1 MYFIRWY
8 LTILY
13 RLLKD
18 LDEELL
24 SELDSICHDN
34 QMACFPIS
42 RGRNSDEYVFEKY
55 PELVGL
61 VERDKQR
68 RIDSMKLQSRMDR
81 VETRQTGN
89 EKPGPP
95 SKSKAKAKAGPLKEI
110 SDVARS
116 PVLKSK
122 HSTNDLMFE
131 MDEEAVLSPGDSM
144 KGKTPIRGS
153 RQVDVTES
161 PLLGSSLIEEESFG
175 DRSFLDGQ
183 MASPQDTLL
192 AESPSETRVG
202 ALQRKNGVSFT
213 PDIGVPA
220 PWRSPMAADKKD
232 LRDIMAETSG
242 TRVSN
247 LSLGISKES
256 RRESS
261 SNASPKLSQKERK
274 KLQQQQ
280 VQERLAAEQKAKEA
294 SQNPWKLPPAP
305 ANNPDPPLGM
315 NREGS
320 QSMKTPPRPA
330 MTLRQ
335 TVAGTPPPPP
345 KTAAPVQTQSHSV
358 SANVL
363 TPSPLKS
370 STASGPSTT
379 PVPFAP
385 SPRNNTQPQPPVIQ
399 SVRHIPRPEPYQTSF
414 HTPSANSLSLAAILM
429 QQQTEKD
436 EIHEAATAK
445 YNLQDIQAEQEFQ
458 EWWDQES
465 RRVQGLPDLE
475 QPESSSTAQ
484 EGKGTRGGRGKGSS
498 RNNNNSSNKRRGGGG
513 GGGGGRGKDGGAGG
527 SEPRPASDAS
537 VLTQKLNQHRS
548 DNNNRDK
555 KQQTQQQQQQ
565 QQQQQ
570 SSHHP
575 SSQPRGHGGNRGG
588 GGGGGRGARGRG
600 GKERAR
606 V

>member
-1 MYFIRWY
+1 
-8 LTILY
+8 
-13 RLLKD
+13 
-18 LDEELL
+18 
-24 SELDSICHDN
+24 
-34 QMACFPIS
+34 MACFPIS
-42 RGRNSDEYVFEKY
+42 RGRNTDDYVFEKY

-95 SKSKAKAKAGPLKEI
+95 STSKAKTKTGPLKEI
-110 SDVARS
+110 SNVAGS

-131 MDEEAVLSPGDSM
+131 MDEEAMLSPGDSM

-192 AESPSETRVG
+192 AESSSETRAG
-202 ALQRKNGVSFT
+202 ALQRKNGLSFT
-213 PDIGVPA
+213 PDMGAQA
-220 PWRSPMAADKKD
+220 PWRSPMAAGKKD
-232 LRDIMAETSG
+232 LKDIMAETSG

-247 LSLGISKES
+247 LSLGMSKES

-261 SNASPKLSQKERK
+261 SNATPKLSQKERK

-280 VQERLAAEQKAKEA
+280 MQERLAAEQKAKEA
-294 SQNPWKLPPAP
+294 SQNPWKLPLAP
-305 ANNPDPPLGM
+305 TNNPDPPPGM
-315 NREGS
+315 NGEGS
-320 QSMKTPPRPA
+320 QSMKTPQRPA

-335 TVAGTPPPPP
+335 TVAGTPPSKP
-345 KTAAPVQTQSHSV
+345 TAPVQTQSRSV
-358 SANVL
+358 SANVPS
-363 TPSPLKS
+363 PSPLKS
-370 STASGPSTT
+370 STASGPSTA

-385 SPRNNTQPQPPVIQ
+385 SPSNNTQPQPPAIQ

-445 YNLQDIQAEQEFQ
+445 HNLQDIQAEQEFQ

-465 RRVQGLPDLE
+465 RRVQGLPDSE
-475 QPESSSTAQ
+475 QPASLSAAQ
-484 EGKGTRGGRGKGSS
+484 EGKAMRGSRGKGLF
-498 RNNNNSSNKRRGGGG
+498 RNNNNSNNKRR
-513 GGGGGRGKDGGAGG
+513 GGGGGRGKDGGAGSSG
-527 SEPRPASDAS
+527 PRPASDAS
-537 VLTQKLNQHRS
+537 ALTQQLNQHRS

-555 KQQTQQQQQQ
+555 KQQQK
-565 QQQQQ
+565 QQQ
-570 SSHHP
+570 SSHP
-575 SSQPRGHGGNRGG
+575 PPSQPRGHGGNRGG
-588 GGGGGRGARGRG
+588 RGGARGRG
-600 GKERAR
+600 GRERAR